1 MKVLLIEHHHLLAR
15 PLKQGL
21 EEEGYLVVLAPDGTA
36 AEREVRTRMFEVII
50 LDPELPAED
59 GLCLLQRWR
68 SNGLPTPVL
77 VLTARSGVA
86 EKVRALNLG
95 ADDFLGMPFDLD
107 DLLGRLRVLG
117 KLPQGRLPKDL
128 RKEQLPCGKSRTIC

>member
-1 MKVLLIEHHHLLAR
+1 
-15 PLKQGL
+15 
-21 EEEGYLVVLAPDGTA
+21 
-36 AEREVRTRMFEVII
+36 MFEVII
-50 LDPELPAED
+50 LNPELPAED

-95 ADDFLGMPFDLD
+95 ADDFLEMPFDLD
-107 DLLGRLRVLG
+107 DLLGRLRILG
-117 KLPQGRLPKDL
+117 KLLQRRLPKDL
-128 RKEQLPCGKSRTIC
+128 RKEQLPCGKSRALF